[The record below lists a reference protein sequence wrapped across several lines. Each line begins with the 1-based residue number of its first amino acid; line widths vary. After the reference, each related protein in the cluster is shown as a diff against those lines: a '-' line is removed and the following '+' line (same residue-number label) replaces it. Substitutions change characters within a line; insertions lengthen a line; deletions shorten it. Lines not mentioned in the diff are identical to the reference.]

1 MFDELSI
8 SKLGFY
14 VYGLI
19 DPYEDVPFYIGKGF
33 GNRVFQHAK
42 GVKLSSDSSLKSER
56 IKALIDK
63 GLKIKHVII
72 RHGLTEKEA
81 FEVDASLIDFSNKFQ
96 HVLTNQVDGHHSGK
110 RGLMSTD
117 EIIRLNN
124 AKPLLKLSDNAII
137 ININKK
143 FERGNNFDDIYLATK
158 EAWVVSETR
167 IKNIK
172 YALSE
177 YRGVIIEVFEID
189 KWYRKN
195 INESNQHIVPG
206 FDELKKK
213 SKRWGFNGKVADQE
227 FRQKYINKSITH
239 IKKKGA
245 ANPIRYKL

>member
-1 MFDELSI
+1 M
-8 SKLGFY
+8 
-14 VYGLI
+14 
-19 DPYEDVPFYIGKGF
+19 
-33 GNRVFQHAK
+33 
-42 GVKLSSDSSLKSER
+42 
-56 IKALIDK
+56 
-63 GLKIKHVII
+63 
-72 RHGLTEKEA
+72 
-81 FEVDASLIDFSNKFQ
+81 
-96 HVLTNQVDGHHSGK
+96 TNQVDGHHSGK